1 MRITE
6 VIGMLLEKMAASTPL
21 KRSLIWTFKV
31 LRVSAQNKGSETGW
45 RNHPDIK
52 EPVMCWRKAFRM
64 RRLSDHQGFSVIEL
78 AVVVGI
84 VVTLAVISAPVMSGY
99 SPTYN
104 SKKAARQIVSQM
116 QLARIHSIRNRVT
129 TVVVFYPESFT
140 PADQANSFLIF
151 EDDNRDDFID
161 ATDNNWIHDAGEN
174 VIVQR
179 TYMPRNVN
187 LSSATFTPNGSGE
200 ATETFSCGFDSQGL
214 AARKSG
220 SVVYVTGDVQLK
232 NSKNQT
238 RTISFNPFGKTKIAI
253 GS

>member
-1 MRITE
+1 
-6 VIGMLLEKMAASTPL
+6 VIGMLLEKIAASTPL

-31 LRVSAQNKGSETGW
+31 IRVSAQNKGSETGW
-45 RNHPDIK
+45 RQHLDIK
-52 EPVMCWRKAFRM
+52 ELVMCWRKVFRM
-64 RRLSDHQGFSVIEL
+64 RHLSDHQGFSVIEL

-84 VVTLAVISAPVMSGY
+84 VVALAVISVPVMSGY
-99 SPTYN
+99 SPSYN
-104 SKKAARQIVSQM
+104 SKKAAREIVSQM
-116 QLARIHSIRNRVT
+116 QLARLHAIKNRVT
-129 TVVVFYPESFT
+129 TVVVFYPDSFT

-161 ATDNNWIHDAGEN
+161 ATDNNWIRDAGEN
-174 VIVQR
+174 VVVQR

-187 LSSATFTPNGSGE
+187 LSSATFTSNGSGA

-214 AARKSG
+214 AARKKG

-232 NSKNQT
+232 NSKDQT
-238 RTISFNPFGKTKIAI
+238 RTISLNPFGKTKIAM

>member
-6 VIGMLLEKMAASTPL
+6 AIWMLLEKMAPSTPL

-116 QLARIHSIRNRVT
+116 QLARIHSIRNRVN
-129 TVVVFYPESFT
+129 TVVVFYPENFI
-140 PADQANSFLIF
+140 PAEQANSFLIY
-151 EDDNRDDFID
+151 ED
-161 ATDNNWIHDAGEN
+161 TNNDWIQDSGEN

-187 LSSATFTPNGSGE
+187 MISATFTLNGSGE
-200 ATETFSCGFDSQGL
+200 ATETFCGGFDSQGL
-214 AARKSG
+214 AARKKD

-238 RTISFNPFGKTKIAI
+238 RTISLNPFGKTKIAI